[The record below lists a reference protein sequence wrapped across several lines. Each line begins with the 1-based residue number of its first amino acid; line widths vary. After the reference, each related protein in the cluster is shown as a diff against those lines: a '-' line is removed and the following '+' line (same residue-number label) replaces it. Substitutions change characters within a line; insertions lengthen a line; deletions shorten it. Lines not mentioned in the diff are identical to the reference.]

1 MLKYWIK
8 NRLLITFTKN
18 LIFIFIISF
27 IFFMPSLLNYANSNK
42 ELSLYNG
49 SYIDF
54 DVPSPS
60 KQQVEDLE
68 NLDHIQFV
76 IPYIYT
82 NKSIKLK
89 SQNIVNDVG
98 ILFFRDFTDIEKTMY
113 NRTRIIES
121 NENYSNN
128 SLLVD
133 YNLVSQNL
141 VKLGDLVEIDFN
153 GKLIE
158 FTVDGIYETNIY
170 YNSFVVAGV
179 WSGEQRRLTES
190 SLNRELN
197 YSGAYISSNNLV
209 ATDLY
214 LKNEYKP
221 YARLRERLEF
231 DNDESYL
238 IHYNAFISGNYSNEI
253 SDFNILKNVAIS
265 KSNDYL
271 QIARLNLISG
281 LLLLLFYMVISNFAL
296 LFRKSEYRYFNAR
309 KVIGASSNSYYFYTM
324 IAEIMI
330 SSFIIVILTLINFN
344 NLPLFLPINI
354 FYNILLFNFSILF
367 VAVSINYFT
376 SIYLVNND

>member
-1 MLKYWIK
+1 
-8 NRLLITFTKN
+8 
-18 LIFIFIISF
+18 
-27 IFFMPSLLNYANSNK
+27 MPSLLNYANSNK